1 LPISD
6 HREPGIIGLLGAAPG
21 SHENVN
27 GKHLSQTL
35 KSALS
40 TPVASQVLSKIE
52 RLAGVESPL
61 PSMETKTSESNNQN
75 SRPFQR
81 PFWSCIA
88 DGLHVHPFAVNLAY
102 QTHPEGCVL
111 VTDGRHSFPIDF
123 DCLLMLFSIAVSWM
137 DPNLP
142 EGVYPWRSQDHT
154 VTKRGDSITLT
165 DTDTLAGAAVPLDK
179 SVRNLAKF
187 CGIPLS
193 KAIHCASRNPAK
205 CLGGSV
211 VKSKGALKVGF
222 DADLT
227 VWDKKTGELLSTWR
241 AGRQVFGKLELQ
253 NPT

>member
-1 LPISD
+1 MACMFTPSLSISPT
-6 HREPGIIGLLGAAPG
+6 RRIRRAVFLSPMVGI
-21 SHENVN
+21 H
-27 GKHLSQTL
+27 
-35 KSALS
+35 
-40 TPVASQVLSKIE
+40 
-52 RLAGVESPL
+52 
-61 PSMETKTSESNNQN
+61 
-75 SRPFQR
+75 FQ
-81 PFWSCIA
+81 SI
-88 DGLHVHPFAVNLAY
+88 
-102 QTHPEGCVL
+102 
-111 VTDGRHSFPIDF
+111 S